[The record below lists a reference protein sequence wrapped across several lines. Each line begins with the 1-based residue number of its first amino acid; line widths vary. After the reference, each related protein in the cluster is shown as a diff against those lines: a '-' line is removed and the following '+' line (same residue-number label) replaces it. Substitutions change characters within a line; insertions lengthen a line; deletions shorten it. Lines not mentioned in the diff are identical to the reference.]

1 MQNYDYSIRRIIR
14 KNNLEQW
21 LLYVAESGEDLYEDT
36 VLAFFKE
43 HQSIIYLLTAY
54 PERLKDESYGTVL
67 EGIYHDIG
75 ICEDGEYEFE
85 LKVEILPKA
94 LLEQNEE
101 SFEEYLE
108 RKIQELIKSNVNL

>member
-21 LLYVAESGEDLYEDT
+21 LLYVAEAGEDLYEDT
-36 VLAFFKE
+36 VLVFFKGN
-43 HQSIIYLLTAY
+43 QSIIYLLTAY

-75 ICEDGEYEFE
+75 VCEEEEYEFD
-85 LKVEILPKA
+85 LKVERLPKE

-101 SFEEYLE
+101 LFEEYLE
-108 RKIQELIKSNVNL
+108 KKIQELINLNVSL